1 MKKLLYIF
9 ITLISTISFS
19 QEKDIDSIPFNV
31 DDYIFVKPGDTLIVN
46 LNEFILLPK
55 QKFKSKNDI
64 RYYLWFRKKVFKSYP
79 YAQLAAQRL
88 DSLSIRLTKIDSK
101 RKQKK
106 YVKLVQSYI
115 EGEFTEQIK
124 KMTTTEGRLL
134 IKLIHRQTG
143 ITAFQ
148 NIKNLRSGW
157 KAFWYNTT
165 ANVFNLSLKTE
176 YHPESDNEDF
186 LIEDVL
192 QRAFQDD
199 KLIAQKSK
207 LLFDFDEII
216 TKRKAEINVEYY
228 KEMFAKMRKKKKRKK
243 KK

>member
-176 YHPESDNEDF
+176 YHPESDNEDY